1 MLAPIPDL
9 ADYGLS
15 PERGF
20 LPGEPP
26 LELLQDPYYAKWE
39 AVVANL
45 QALLL
50 SKRLRQ
56 VIDDLPVLST
66 SNLITL
72 EEWRRAYLV
81 LSFMLHGYI
90 WGGDKPAQVIPPSIT
105 IPLFKVCEYLE
116 LPPVATYSALVLWN
130 HKPIFPDESAD
141 KFENLSI
148 NNTFTG
154 SLDEQ
159 WFYLVSVVIEARS
172 AVTLPLM
179 LDAISAARED
189 DSRQVT
195 ECLRKFAEVLDEQGT
210 ILQRMYDNC
219 DPQVFYNRI
228 RPFLAGSK
236 DMGDGSLANG
246 VLFDDGSEKGV
257 RGCYGGGSN
266 AQSSVI
272 QFFDIVLGVEHRPT
286 GVTRNES
293 SGSSSEEGTA
303 PKSRHNFLHEMRSY
317 MPGPHRRFLEDVAA
331 VANIREYV
339 ENRPSNRALC
349 VAYDACLAMLRALRD
364 KHIQMVTR
372 YIIIKSREA
381 KKASATKDAPVS
393 QPAPPPSAAPSEP
406 IPSRPDNKA
415 RRGNNKLRGTGGT
428 ALLPF
433 LKQARDETG
442 EPAIYPWARR
452 LLSNGPADSKT
463 ASLGKVDE
471 HADGHIEVVG
481 LAGTWDMD
489 ESEGGL
495 CHW

>member
-1 MLAPIPDL
+1 MRRIMIT
-9 ADYGLS
+9 
-15 PERGF
+15 
-20 LPGEPP
+20 
-26 LELLQDPYYAKWE
+26 
-39 AVVANL
+39 N
-45 QALLL
+45 LLL
-50 SKRLRQ
+50 IQ
-56 VIDDLPVLST
+56 VV
-66 SNLITL
+66 
-72 EEWRRAYLV
+72 
-81 LSFMLHGYI
+81 
-90 WGGDKPAQVIPPSIT
+90 PPPIT
-105 IPLFKVCEYLE
+105 IPLLEVCKYLE

-130 HKPIFPDESAD
+130 NRPIFPDEPAD
-141 KFENLSI
+141 NLENLAI

-159 WFYLVSVVIEARS
+159 WFYLISVVIEARS
-172 AVTLPLM
+172 AISLPLM
-179 LDAISAARED
+179 LEAISAVRRD
-189 DSRQVT
+189 DNRVVT

-210 ILQRMYDNC
+210 ILQRMYENC

-236 DMGDGSLANG
+236 DMGDGSLAGG
-246 VLFDDGSEKGV
+246 VLFDDGTGNGV
-257 RGCYGGGSN
+257 RACYGGGSN

-286 GVTRNES
+286 GVARSDNNSAS
-293 SGSSSEEGTA
+293 SGEEGTA
-303 PKSRHNFLHEMRSY
+303 PKQRHNFLHEMRSY
-317 MPGPHRRFLEDVAA
+317 MPGPHRRFLEDVAS

-339 ENRPSNRALC
+339 ESRPGNRALC
-349 VAYDACLAMLRALRD
+349 VAYDASLAMLRALRD

-381 KKASATKDAPVS
+381 KKAAGTANTTSATSQAPPSPPAEPAPVR
-393 QPAPPPSAAPSEP
+393 AD
-406 IPSRPDNKA
+406 RKVKT
-415 RRGNNKLRGTGGT
+415 GNNKLRGTGGT

-442 EPAIYPWARR
+442 EPAIYPWAKR
-452 LLSNGPADSKT
+452 LLSNGPADSKS
-463 ASLGKVDE
+463 ASLGKLDE